1 MIVLLYVN
9 LLIVTGGTLEAAKML
24 CDKSEAEVI
33 AHCVI
38 FELEFLNGREKLNDT
53 PVISLVRYN

>member
-1 MIVLLYVN
+1 
-9 LLIVTGGTLEAAKML
+9 ML